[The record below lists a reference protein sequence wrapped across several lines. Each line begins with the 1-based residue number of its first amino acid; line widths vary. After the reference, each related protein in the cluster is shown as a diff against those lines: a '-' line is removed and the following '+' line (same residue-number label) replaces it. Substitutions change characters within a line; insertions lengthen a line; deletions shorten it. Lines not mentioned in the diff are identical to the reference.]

1 MRRVEWSVIH
11 TDLLVG
17 SAPQTAEDFDC
28 LYRDAQVSAVLSLQ
42 HDEDLRRAGLTSADL
57 HRMAATR
64 GLLMA
69 RCPLRDHDPADQ
81 QRGLPAAV
89 RTLHT
94 LRQQGHRVYV
104 HCTLGVNRAPRVVLA
119 YLTWVEFVNLDEA
132 VSRLHRVR
140 PQAFPLGPAYFA
152 VYAALEAQFADRIR
166 QRLSERGEWP
176 LDGWE
181 AGLPSDSALWQ
192 NTAREIVRE
201 VLTQSNPSVLNAA

>member
-94 LRQQGHRVYV
+94 LRQQGHRVDTMRVGQLYK
-104 HCTLGVNRAPRVVLA
+104 NRLEREP
-119 YLTWVEFVNLDEA
+119 
-132 VSRLHRVR
+132 HR
-140 PQAFPLGPAYFA
+140 PK
-152 VYAALEAQFADRIR
+152 
-166 QRLSERGEWP
+166 QREGHPE
-176 LDGWE
+176 
-181 AGLPSDSALWQ
+181 
-192 NTAREIVRE
+192 T
-201 VLTQSNPSVLNAA
+201 